1 MCMYL
6 IIDAL
11 HCIALVC
18 KYVFN
23 RPGFELTPRT
33 FTRASEQMPLTRHRF
48 NKKSLLFVLIWQ
60 AHWHAPSAAG
70 AQRFLVIDVLN

>member
-1 MCMYL
+1 
-6 IIDAL
+6 
-11 HCIALVC
+11 
-18 KYVFN
+18 
-23 RPGFELTPRT
+23 
-33 FTRASEQMPLTRHRF
+33 MPLTRHRF